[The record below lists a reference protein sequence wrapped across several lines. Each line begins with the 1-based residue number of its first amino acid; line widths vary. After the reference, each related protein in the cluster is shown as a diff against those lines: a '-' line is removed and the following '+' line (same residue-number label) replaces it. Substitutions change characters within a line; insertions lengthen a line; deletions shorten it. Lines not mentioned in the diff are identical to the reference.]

1 MVRTGANSYLKYGWE
16 TTFATKSSAMTKPFG
31 LQQSVGSWTVNNS
44 RKDLRKLGQV
54 EREAFAYGQQN
65 GSLSVEFILS
75 NPWIFKALYG
85 TPSTTGASSDFSHTF
100 PHASN
105 GQPKTVQPISCEIGF
120 QAEDATNATVVR
132 SMLGGVLTG
141 LSISTNIDDL
151 VNVSADITYGN
162 EADPSN
168 TVSDFDTTPPADD
181 IAFPYTFAHGTLKW
195 YDGSSLSTVAEVQS
209 ANISF
214 TQNVNLLYRIGSNKA
229 TAAYRQG
236 FDINGSFQASWKDDA
251 IFKQMLDQI
260 ETTPTT
266 EIGSGATTVL
276 ELKFTNGGSTT
287 TEKSITIKIYGVA
300 IDSHSVDGIR
310 PVDPVFETVNW
321 EARGATITADN
332 SIATAL

>member
-16 TTFATKSSAMTKPFG
+16 TTFATKSSSMTKPFG

-75 NPWIFKALYG
+75 NPWIFQALYG
-85 TPSTTGASSDFSHTF
+85 APSTTGSSSDFTHTY
-100 PHASN
+100 PHAST
-105 GQPKTVQPISCEIGF
+105 GQPKTVQPLSCEIGF
-120 QAEDATNATVVR
+120 QAESATNTTVVR

-162 EADPSN
+162 EGDPSN
-168 TVSDFDTTPPADD
+168 TASDFDSSPPSDD

-236 FDINGSFQASWKDDA
+236 FDINGTFQASWKDDA

-260 ETTPTT
+260 NAPPTT
-266 EIGSGATTVL
+266 ELASGSTTVL
-276 ELKFTNGGSTT
+276 ELKFTNGGTGT
-287 TEKSITIKIYGVA
+287 AEKTITMNVYGVA

-310 PVDPVFETVNW
+310 PVDPVFETINW
-321 EARGATITADN
+321 EARGVSIVCN
-332 SIATAL
+332 NPIATAL